1 MKQQVSIEKGVQNTG
16 VMDFSYLLDAPAGKH
31 GFVKVRKGHLYFED
45 GTSAR
50 FIGFNFP
57 TRANMPDHETADRI
71 SQRLATMGVNVV
83 RLHAADALPGD
94 YGWSANPEYPLINY
108 KSGNS
113 RTLNS
118 AGVER
123 FDYWVS
129 RLIEK
134 GIYLHVDLLVARAF
148 LEGDNLDYQESLY
161 ATKSSSHLNNTLI
174 ELQKE
179 YATNLLCHI
188 NPYTGKALINDPA
201 VMTIQITNEDSIFFD
216 VEQRRNTSGVAK
228 YREEMQRRFN
238 TFLLTK
244 YGSAEQL
251 RKAWTRNGVC
261 ELEEGENPE
270 LLTVQCSE
278 IGDYHQPMS
287 VPPGN
292 KGAARYADFTEFGIQ
307 VNRNYYQQM
316 IRYIRSLGAK
326 VPIATSC
333 LLTGAA
339 DIYSHADGDVMENNA
354 YFNHP
359 APCEDRKKI
368 FVPFLRE
375 YVVSDPRK
383 QTYPA
388 FEPRSNLTVQ
398 ASCGAL
404 EGKPFLLSEWNEYGE
419 APFHSSS
426 FLMTVSYACLN
437 DWDALI
443 IYCYHTCDNHK
454 LQKADEIRDIMD
466 SWNDPSLI
474 YQFGVM
480 ASIFLKRLVKSAV
493 NSFNLVYKKSD
504 LLTQNPYHRMPHSI
518 LPLLGKMRTVFVE
531 QGEKYEGNADVAVSA
546 GFTSGIDLTEA
557 KHAIIYEHSPYMD
570 AFGRNINSLSIKEFY
585 PDTNVR
591 GSDQTA
597 LLGDKYLIFPNIKS
611 ITKDND
617 YTVFAEWV
625 DRALKRWGILDN
637 KRKITDKEKIISDTG
652 ELFFDPK
659 EKNFVVQTR
668 TCRVFSGYTEAVNR
682 KIMMSQRFCLYCKNE
697 KITCS
702 LLALDNQDLEES
714 EHLLLTAVGISGMDK
729 TSYEKHRDEIIS
741 IKLEGKLYL
750 DTLEGELKVIG
761 CGEKNIRIW
770 ILDSYGN
777 RMKEINHYEESKC
790 NDTIFIFSGKGAC
803 GCYEL
808 CFEELDDQVLRY

>member
-1 MKQQVSIEKGVQNTG
+1 MNQQVSIEKGIQNTG
-16 VMDFSYLLDAPAGKH
+16 AMDFSYLLEAPAGKH
-31 GFVKVRKGHLYFED
+31 GFVKSRKGHLYFED
-45 GTSAR
+45 GTRAR

-71 SQRLATMGVNVV
+71 SRRLSTMGVNVV
-83 RLHAADALPGD
+83 RLHAADAPPGD
-94 YGWSANPEYPLINY
+94 YGWSCNHKYPLINY
-108 KSGNS
+108 KAGNS
-113 RTLNS
+113 RILNS
-118 AGVER
+118 AGLER
-123 FDYWVS
+123 FDYWIS

-161 ATKSSSHLNNTLI
+161 STKSSSHLNHTLI
-174 ELQKE
+174 ERQKE

-188 NPYTGKALINDPA
+188 NPYTGRALINEPA

-216 VEQRRNTSGVAK
+216 VEDRRNTCGVIQ
-228 YREEMQRRFN
+228 YRAEMQRRFN

-244 YGSAEQL
+244 YGSVEHL

-270 LLTVQCSE
+270 LMTVHCGE

-287 VPPGN
+287 VPPGD

-307 VNRNYYQQM
+307 VNRNYYEQM
-316 IRYIRSLGAK
+316 IRHIRSLGAK

-339 DIYSHADGDVMENNA
+339 DIYSHSDGDVMENNA

-359 APCEDRKKI
+359 APCRERDKI
-368 FVPFLRE
+368 RVPFLRE
-375 YVVSDPRK
+375 YVASDPRR
-383 QTYPA
+383 QTYPV

-404 EGKPFLLSEWNEYGE
+404 EGKPFLLTEWNEYGE

-426 FLMTVSYACLN
+426 YLMTVSYACLN

-443 IYCYHTCDNHK
+443 IYCYHTCDSYK
-454 LQKADEIRDIMD
+454 LQKPDEIRDIMD

-480 ASIFLKRLVKSAV
+480 ASIFLKRLIKPAL

-504 LLTQNPYHRMPHSI
+504 LLTQNPNHRMPHSI
-518 LPLLGKMRTVFVE
+518 LPLLGKMRTVFIE
-531 QGEKYEGNADVAVSA
+531 QGEKYNGSANVAVSA
-546 GFTSGIDLTEA
+546 GFTSGVDLADAE
-557 KHAIIYEHSPYMD
+557 HAIIYEYSPYLD
-570 AFGRNINSLSIKEFY
+570 AFGKSKNPLSIRECY
-585 PDTNVR
+585 TDTNVN
-591 GSDQTA
+591 GTDQTV
-597 LLGDKYLIFPNIKS
+597 LLGDHYLVFSDIKS
-611 ITKDND
+611 IAKNCD
-617 YTVFAEWV
+617 YTLFAEWT
-625 DRALKRWGILDN
+625 DRALKHWRLLNEERGI
-637 KRKITDKEKIISDTG
+637 THTGKIISDTG
-652 ELFFDPK
+652 ELAFDPQK
-659 EKNFVVQTR
+659 KNFVAQTR
-668 TCRVFSGYTEAVNR
+668 TCSIFSGYTNAVNR
-682 KIMMSQRFCLYCKNE
+682 KIMMGCRFCLNCKNE

-702 LLALDNQDLEES
+702 LLSLDNRDLDKA

-729 TSYEKHRDEIIS
+729 TTYEKQKNEFTVV
-741 IKLEGKLYL
+741 KLEGKLYL
-750 DTLEGELKVIG
+750 DTLEGTLEVKG
-761 CGEKNIRIW
+761 CSKKIAHIW

-777 RMKEINHYEESKC
+777 RIKELTQKTERG
-790 NDTIFIFSGKGAC
+790 DDDVIFIFSGDGAC
-803 GCYEL
+803 GCYEM
-808 CFEELDDQVLRY
+808 FIEE